1 MRIAQACLFRPVC
14 TTDSMDPSFLSRAAR
29 YAINTIC
36 RLLGLTALFLIAY
49 SGAVL
54 GTGADFRNL
63 SDS

>member
-1 MRIAQACLFRPVC
+1 
-14 TTDSMDPSFLSRAAR
+14 MDPSFLSRAAR